1 MPEAL
6 REQAEQLHIQE
17 KSLAVRKQEEAEH
30 AREGAKAN
38 LLGAGIWLWIVWE
51 RVGFNFQPVKA
62 SGLECQF
69 RITCPEKQ
77 ETNKKKVS
85 PN

>member
-17 KSLAVRKQEEAEH
+17 KSLVVRKQEEAEH

-38 LLGAGIWLWIVWE
+38 LLGAGI
-51 RVGFNFQPVKA
+51 
-62 SGLECQF
+62 
-69 RITCPEKQ
+69 
-77 ETNKKKVS
+77 
-85 PN
+85 